1 LPRKIV
7 IIGANAA
14 GTDAAAA
21 ARKTDRE
28 AEITLIDRQNVG
40 AYSRCGL
47 PFALG
52 GHIPR
57 FEDLIIYPPRYYD
70 MMKYHL
76 RLETEATEI
85 DTKAKTVSIRDKSGR
100 EETLQYDSLIL
111 ATGSNILIP
120 PIKGIDKDGILPLHS
135 IEEGQVTD
143 AMIKRGAR
151 SAVVLGAGFL
161 GLEAAVALVE
171 RGVKTTVVEMLPY
184 VLPRLLDKDM
194 ADEVQRMLEAKG
206 LRIIVGHP
214 AEEFIGDER
223 VKAVSVAG
231 ENIPVDFV
239 TNACGVRSNVALA
252 QKAGIALGETGAVK
266 TSPRMET
273 NVKDVYAAGDCAE
286 TIHLVTQRPVVPA
299 LGTVAVKQ
307 GKVAGISAAGGYAI
321 YPGTLCSAVTRMF
334 DFEVGV
340 TGLNEFF
347 AKRCGFETII
357 GKIASKTRADYYP
370 GALPIRIKLVI
381 DSESRRIIGGQI
393 TGGEEVTQRINALSF
408 GIQKHMTVYDLA
420 KSDTC
425 YAPPLNETWEPM
437 VLAAEMATRRL

>member
-28 AEITLIDRQNVG
+28 AEITLITRENLG

-52 GHIPR
+52 GHVPR
-57 FEDLIIYPPRYYD
+57 FEDLVVYPPKYYD
-70 MMKYHL
+70 MMKYDL
-76 RLETEATEI
+76 RLGTEAKEI
-85 DTKAKTVSIRDKSGR
+85 DTKARTVRIQDRSGK
-100 EETLQYDSLIL
+100 EETLLYDSLIL
-111 ATGSNILIP
+111 ATGSTILVP
-120 PIKGIDKDGILPLHS
+120 PVKGIEKEGILPLHS
-135 IEEGQVTD
+135 IEEGQVID
-143 AMIKRGAR
+143 AMIKRGVG

-161 GLEAAVALVE
+161 GLETAVALAE
-171 RGVKTTVVEMLPY
+171 RGVRTTVVEMLPY
-184 VLPRLLDKDM
+184 VLPRLLDEEM
-194 ADEVQRMLEAKG
+194 ADETQRMLEAKG

-214 AEEFIGDER
+214 AEEFVGDEH

-231 ENIPVDFV
+231 EMLPVDFV
-239 TNACGVRSNVALA
+239 VNACGVRSNVALA
-252 QKAGIALGETGAVK
+252 QKAGIALGETGSVK
-266 TSPRMET
+266 TNPRMET

-286 TIHLVTQRPVVPA
+286 TVHLVTQRPVVPA
-299 LGTVAVKQ
+299 LGTVAVRQ
-307 GKVAGISAAGGYAI
+307 GKVTGINAAGGYAA

-347 AKRCGFETII
+347 AKRCGFETVA
-357 GKIASKTRADYYP
+357 GKIVSKTRADYYP
-370 GALPIRIKLVI
+370 GALPIRVKLVI
-381 DSESRRIIGGQI
+381 DRESMRVIGGQI
-393 TGGEEVTQRINALSF
+393 IGGEEVTQRVNALSF
-408 GIQKHMTVYDLA
+408 AIQKQMTVYELA
-420 KSDTC
+420 KADTC

-437 VLAAEMATRRL
+437 VLAAEMAIRRI